1 MNSKLV
7 TRIILIGTAQP
18 IIQIRHACHISICNE
33 NSNSDRVQNLNNPR
47 VSYLKQSKKINKADI
62 KIIQDDLKAYN
73 ALVDSIVENRR
84 LAWEI
89 VVRWINKNGKLL
101 PDDMRRET
109 KQIKP
114 A

>member
-1 MNSKLV
+1 M
-7 TRIILIGTAQP
+7 
-18 IIQIRHACHISICNE
+18 
-33 NSNSDRVQNLNNPR
+33 
-47 VSYLKQSKKINKADI
+47 NKADI
-62 KIIQDDLKAYN
+62 KIIQDDLKAYD

>member
-1 MNSKLV
+1 M
-7 TRIILIGTAQP
+7 
-18 IIQIRHACHISICNE
+18 
-33 NSNSDRVQNLNNPR
+33 
-47 VSYLKQSKKINKADI
+47 NKADI
-62 KIIQDDLKAYN
+62 KIIQDDLKAYD

-101 PDDMRRET
+101 PDDMHWET
-109 KQIKP
+109 KKIKQ